1 VGAALCVGASVGG
14 GPLIGGVLV
23 APDVGVAT
31 LSGAVEEGPGVGAGA
46 AEHALATI
54 ERRAIAQ
61 RIW

>member
-1 VGAALCVGASVGG
+1 
-14 GPLIGGVLV
+14 LIGGALV

-31 LSGAVEEGPGVGAGA
+31 VSGAVEEGPGVDAGA